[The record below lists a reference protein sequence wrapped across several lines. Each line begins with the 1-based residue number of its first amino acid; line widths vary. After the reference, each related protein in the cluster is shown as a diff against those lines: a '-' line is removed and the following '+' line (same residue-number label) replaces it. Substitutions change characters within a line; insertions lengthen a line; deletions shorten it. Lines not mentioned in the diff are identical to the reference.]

1 MNAQYVW
8 FLIFGVLAYIIVTD
22 PNVARA
28 YNYVLELTN
37 TNIRRWWWWTTNNPA
52 NPVVKYMI
60 YRKNLKLA
68 KELRAKI
75 DRKLVENEKE

>member
-1 MNAQYVW
+1 MNSQYVW
-8 FLIFGVLAYIIVTD
+8 FPIFGIITYIIVTD

-28 YNYVLELTN
+28 YDYVLKLVS
-37 TNIRRWWWWTTNNPA
+37 TNIRRKWWWMTNNPA
-52 NPVVKYMI
+52 NPVVKYML

-75 DRKLVENEKE
+75 DKYYDQNK

>member
-1 MNAQYVW
+1 MNSQYVW
-8 FLIFGVLAYIIVTD
+8 FPIFGIITYIIVTD

-28 YNYVLELTN
+28 YDYVLKLVS
-37 TNIRRWWWWTTNNPA
+37 TNIRRKWWWMTNNPA
-52 NPVVKYMI
+52 NPVVKYML

-75 DRKLVENEKE
+75 DKYYEENK

>member
-1 MNAQYVW
+1 MDPQYIFFLLFAVAAYFILTDESVAAAFYYVIGIISNYIRGKVW
-8 FLIFGVLAYIIVTD
+8 WVTND
-22 PNVARA
+22 PS
-28 YNYVLELTN
+28 
-37 TNIRRWWWWTTNNPA
+37 

-75 DRKLVENEKE
+75 DKYYEENK

>member
-1 MNAQYVW
+1 MNSQYVW
-8 FLIFGVLAYIIVTD
+8 FLIFGIITYIIVTD

-28 YNYVLELTN
+28 YDYVLKLVS
-37 TNIRRWWWWTTNNPA
+37 TNIRRKWWWMTNNPA
-52 NPVVKYMI
+52 NPVVKYML

-75 DRKLVENEKE
+75 DKHYNQNK

>member
-1 MNAQYVW
+1 MTAQYVC

-22 PNVARA
+22 SNVARA
-28 YNYVLELTN
+28 YDYVIKLASTN
-37 TNIRRWWWWTTNNPA
+37 TKRWWWWMTNNPA
-52 NPVVKYMI
+52 NPVVKYML

-75 DRKLVENEKE
+75 DKYYEKNK

>member
-1 MNAQYVW
+1 MNSQYVW
-8 FLIFGVLAYIIVTD
+8 FLIFGIITYIIATD

-28 YNYVLELTN
+28 YDYVLKLVS
-37 TNIRRWWWWTTNNPA
+37 TNIRRKWWWMTNNPA
-52 NPVVKYMI
+52 NPVVKYML

-75 DRKLVENEKE
+75 DKYYDQNK

>member
-28 YNYVLELTN
+28 YDYVLKLAG

-52 NPVVKYMI
+52 NPVVKYML

-75 DRKLVENEKE
+75 DKYYEENK

>member
-22 PNVARA
+22 PNVAKA
-28 YNYVLELTN
+28 YDYVLKLAG
-37 TNIRRWWWWTTNNPA
+37 TNIRRWWWWMTNDPSNPI
-52 NPVVKYMI
+52 VKWYLF
-60 YRKNLKLA
+60 RKNLKLA

-75 DRKLVENEKE
+75 DKYYEENK

>member
-1 MNAQYVW
+1 MTAQYVL
-8 FLIFGVLAYIIVTD
+8 FLVFGVILYAIVTD

-28 YNYVLELTN
+28 FDYVLKLVKAQISN
-37 TNIRRWWWWTTNNPA
+37 KIWWLRHNPS

-68 KELRAKI
+68 EELTAKI
-75 DRKLVENEKE
+75 NKHLEAKE

>member
-28 YNYVLELTN
+28 YDYVLKLAS
-37 TNIRRWWWWTTNNPA
+37 TNIRRWWWWMTNNPA
-52 NPVVKYMI
+52 NPVVKYMM

-68 KELRAKI
+68 KELRSKI
-75 DRKLVENEKE
+75 NKHIRDKQ

>member
-1 MNAQYVW
+1 MKSQYVW
-8 FLIFGVLAYIIVTD
+8 FLIFGVLAYIIATD

-28 YNYVLELTN
+28 YNYVLELAS
-37 TNIRRWWWWTTNNPA
+37 TNIRKKWWWIINNPA
-52 NPVVKYMI
+52 NPVVKYML

-75 DRKLVENEKE
+75 DKYYEENK